1 MKTVIYY
8 TSTYFLDISL
18 EIINVLKQQV
28 NLHVLIEITPSS
40 KNANIINVDTLPK
53 GKYLALPN
61 EILGEKDQAC
71 FKEYFDGVKSV
82 HFVVH
87 NHHSGLSLSTLKVV
101 NAVKKHIRFINPEI
115 IHFEGFTLR
124 TIGILPFLYKVKKMV
139 LTVHDAVLHTGET
152 TWKSRL
158 PRFLF
163 FRLPVNKS
171 FVFYSDYS
179 MQQFIKHARH
189 SSGDKVLLKMYP
201 FSYFKKIGLSMPE
214 GHTGILFF
222 GRISKYKG
230 VDILLDAM
238 PTVLKEFPDE
248 KLIIAGKGAENDLL
262 KHPVLN
268 NKKYN
273 ATIINRYIQNEELVA
288 LIKLAKVVVCPY
300 IDATQSGVLMTAF
313 ALNKP
318 VIATNVGAFGES
330 IKNDYNGLLVSQ
342 TNADELSKCIIYS
355 LKGSRYLQW
364 ESNLVLDSTNNQ
376 WYNNSRLLMDT
387 YEYKKI
393 NA

>member
-18 EIINVLKQQV
+18 EIINILKHQV

-40 KNANIINVDTLPK
+40 KNANIINVDALPS
-53 GKYLALPN
+53 GKYLATPTEL
-61 EILGEKDQAC
+61 LGHKDE
-71 FKEYFDGVKSV
+71 EYLKDYLNGVKSV
-82 HFVVH
+82 YFVVH
-87 NHHSGLSLSTLKVV
+87 SHHSGLALNTLKVV
-101 NAVKKHIRFINPEI
+101 NAVQKHIRSIDPQI

-124 TIGILPFLYKVKKMV
+124 TIGILPFLIKIKKLV

-163 FRLPVNKS
+163 FRLPVKKS

-179 MQQFIKHARH
+179 MQQFIKYTRH
-189 SSGDKVLLKMYP
+189 SNGDKVLLQMYP
-201 FSYFKKIGLSMPE
+201 FSYFNKIGLNMPE
-214 GHTGILFF
+214 GHGGILFF

-238 PTVLKEFPDE
+238 PAVFKEMPGE
-248 KLIIAGKGAENDLL
+248 KLIIAGKGADENLL

-268 NKKYN
+268 DKNIQV
-273 ATIINRYIQNEELVA
+273 TFINRYIPNDELVK
-288 LIKLAKVVVCPY
+288 LIKLAKIIVCPY

-313 ALNKP
+313 ALHKP
-318 VIATNVGAFGES
+318 VIATRVGAFEET
-330 IKNDYNGLLVSQ
+330 IKHDYNGLLVSPA
-342 TNADELSKCIIYS
+342 NALELSESLLYS
-355 LKGSRYLQW
+355 LKNNRYINW
-364 ESNLVLDSTNNQ
+364 ENNLVQDNKINQ
-376 WYNNSRLLMDT
+376 WNNNTRLLMKVYSDIK
-387 YEYKKI
+387 E
-393 NA
+393 

>member
-18 EIINVLKQQV
+18 EIINILKHQV

-40 KNANIINVDTLPK
+40 KNANIINVDALPS
-53 GKYLALPN
+53 GKYLATPTEL
-61 EILGEKDQAC
+61 LGHKDE
-71 FKEYFDGVKSV
+71 EYLKDYLNGVKSV
-82 HFVVH
+82 YFVVH
-87 NHHSGLSLSTLKVV
+87 NHHSGLALNTLKVV
-101 NAVKKHIRFINPEI
+101 NAVQKHIRFIDPQI

-124 TIGILPFLYKVKKMV
+124 TIGILPFLIKIKKLV

-163 FRLPVNKS
+163 FRLPVKKS

-179 MQQFIKHARH
+179 MQQFIKYTRH
-189 SSGDKVLLKMYP
+189 SNGDKVLLQMYP
-201 FSYFKKIGLSMPE
+201 FSYFNKIGLNMPE
-214 GHTGILFF
+214 GHGGILFF

-238 PTVLKEFPDE
+238 PAVFKEMPGE
-248 KLIIAGKGAENDLL
+248 KLIIAGKGADENLL

-268 NKKYN
+268 DKNN
-273 ATIINRYIQNEELVA
+273 QVTFINRYIPNDELVK
-288 LIKLAKVVVCPY
+288 LIKLAKIIVCPY

-313 ALNKP
+313 ALHKP
-318 VIATNVGAFGES
+318 VIATRVGAFEET
-330 IKNDYNGLLVSQ
+330 IKHDYNGLLVSPA
-342 TNADELSKCIIYS
+342 NAQELSESLLYS
-355 LKGSRYLQW
+355 LKNNRYINW
-364 ESNLVLDSTNNQ
+364 ENNLVQDNKINQ
-376 WYNNSRLLMDT
+376 WNNNTRLLMKAYSDIK
-387 YEYKKI
+387 E
-393 NA
+393 